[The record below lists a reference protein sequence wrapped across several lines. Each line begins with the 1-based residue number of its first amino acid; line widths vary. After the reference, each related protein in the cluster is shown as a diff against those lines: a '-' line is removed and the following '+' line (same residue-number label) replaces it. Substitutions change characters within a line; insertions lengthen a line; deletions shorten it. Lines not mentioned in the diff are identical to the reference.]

1 MQIEIGE
8 RIADPNYLDI
18 IIEYSGDYS
27 VFDQFPD
34 ATVTILNSLY
44 AVVYIPAEL
53 LTIDFVGKWGYSILP
68 NCYGVISEV
77 SLEST
82 GIPQIRGVPNFN
94 LRGQG
99 VLIGIVDSGI
109 DYTNPIFQYPD
120 GTTRIVSIWD
130 QTISGSPPQN
140 FNFGTEYSRDTINAA
155 LKLENP
161 MELVPSTDE
170 LGHGTMVAGIA
181 AGNEEPSNNFFG
193 IATESE
199 LIVVKLKQAKQALR
213 NFFVIPDD
221 AACYS
226 GIDIFFGINY
236 LLQISNSLQRPLVI
250 CIALGSSLGGHDG
263 RDVLSNVLSLIGKR
277 PGIAVVVAAGNEG
290 NAKRHYYGTVDRT
303 IGKDTVELLVGENE
317 KGFVMEL
324 WGEAPSI
331 YSIDITS
338 PSGEYVSKLFS
349 SINESMELSFI
360 FEETVIYLLYELIE
374 TQSGDQLIFLRF
386 TNPTPG
392 IWRFNVYD
400 RSDINLGFHMWLP
413 MGKFISDSTFFIRS
427 DIYTTILSLGN
438 AIVPITV
445 TAYNDSNE
453 SLYLYASRGYTRIGV
468 IKPEIAAPGVNVT
481 GPTLQKGY
489 TSYTGTSVAAAHTA
503 GVVAMLLEWGHVKG
517 NLPDMN
523 TIALKILILRGAR
536 RKEDIE
542 YPNRDWGYGIL
553 DIYRV
558 FDSLRTNIPEN
569 KG

>member
-1 MQIEIGE
+1 MQIETGE
-8 RIADPNYLDI
+8 RISNPNYTDI
-18 IIEYSGDYS
+18 IVEYNGDYS

-34 ATVTILNSLY
+34 ATVAILNSIY

-53 LTIDFVGKWGYSILP
+53 LTMDFVSKWGYSILP
-68 NCYGVISEV
+68 NCYGFISDV
-77 SLEST
+77 NQEST

-109 DYTNPIFQYPD
+109 DYTNPIFQNAD
-120 GTTRIVSIWD
+120 GTTRIISIWD
-130 QTISGSPPQN
+130 QTISGSPPAN
-140 FNFGTEYSRDTINAA
+140 FNFGTEYSKDVINAA

-161 MELVPSTDE
+161 LELVPSMDE
-170 LGHGTMVAGIA
+170 FGHGTMVAGIA
-181 AGNEEPSNNFFG
+181 AGNEDQPNNFFG

-199 LIVVKLKQAKQALR
+199 LIVVKLKQANQALR

-236 LLQISNSLQRPLVI
+236 LLQISNYLQRPLVI
-250 CIALGSSLGGHDG
+250 CIALGSSQGGHDG
-263 RDVLSNVLSLIGKR
+263 RGVLNNALSLIGTR
-277 PGIAVVVAAGNEG
+277 PGVAVVVAAGNEG
-290 NAKRHYYGTVDRT
+290 NAKRHYFGSVNPT

-324 WGEAPSI
+324 WGKTPSI
-331 YSIDITS
+331 YSIDIIS
-338 PSGEYVSKLFS
+338 PSGEYIPRLLS

-360 FEETVIYLLYELIE
+360 FEKTVINLLYELIE
-374 TQSGDQLIFLRF
+374 TQSGDQLILLRF

-392 IWRFNVYD
+392 IWRFNVYN
-400 RSDINLGFHMWLP
+400 RSDINQGFHIWLP
-413 MGKFISDSTFFIRS
+413 MDKFISDSTYFIKP
-427 DIYTTILSLGN
+427 DIYTTILSIGN

-445 TAYNDSNE
+445 TAYNSSNE
-453 SLYLYASRGYTRIGV
+453 SLYLNASRGYTRLEG
-468 IKPEIAAPGVNVT
+468 IKPEIAAPGVDIT
-481 GPTLQKGY
+481 GPNLQKGF
-489 TSYTGTSVAAAHTA
+489 TSYTGTSPAVAHTA
-503 GVVAMLLEWGHVKG
+503 GVVAMLLEWGYVKG
-517 NLPDMN
+517 NIPDMN
-523 TIALKILILRGAR
+523 TIDIKILIIKGAR

-558 FDSLRTNIPEN
+558 FYSLRTNIPQ
-569 KG
+569 K

>member
-1 MQIEIGE
+1 MQIETGE
-8 RIADPNYLDI
+8 RIANPNYLDI
-18 IIEYSGDYS
+18 VMEYSGDYS

-44 AVVYIPAEL
+44 AVVYIPSEL

-77 SLEST
+77 SQEST
-82 GIPQIRGVPNFN
+82 GIPQIRSVANFN

-109 DYTNPIFQYPD
+109 DYTNPIFQYAD

-130 QTISGSPPQN
+130 QTISGSPPPN

-161 MELVPSTDE
+161 MELVPSMDE

-250 CIALGSSLGGHDG
+250 CIALGSSQGGHDG
-263 RDVLSNVLSLIGKR
+263 RGVLSNVLSLIGTR
-277 PGIAVVVAAGNEG
+277 PGVAVVVAAGNEG
-290 NAKRHYYGTVDRT
+290 NAKRHYYGSVNHT

-324 WGEAPSI
+324 WGETPGI
-331 YSIDITS
+331 YSIDIAS
-338 PSGEYVSKLFS
+338 PFGEYVPKLFS

-360 FEETVIYLLYELIE
+360 FDETVIYLLYELIE
-374 TQSGDQLIFLRF
+374 TQSGNQLILLRF

-392 IWRFNVYD
+392 IWRFSVYN

-413 MGKFISDSTFFIRS
+413 MDKFISDSTFFIQS

-453 SLYLYASRGYTRIGV
+453 SLYLNASRGYTRIGV

-503 GVVAMLLEWGHVKG
+503 GVVAMLLEWGYVKG

-523 TIALKILILRGAR
+523 TIALKSLIIRGAR

-558 FDSLRTNIPEN
+558 FYSLLTNIPQ
-569 KG
+569 K

>member
-1 MQIEIGE
+1 MQIETGE
-8 RIADPNYLDI
+8 RIANPNYLDI
-18 IIEYSGDYS
+18 VIEYSGDYS

-34 ATVTILNSLY
+34 ATVNILDSLY

-68 NCYGVISEV
+68 NCYGVISDA
-77 SLEST
+77 SQEST
-82 GIPQIRGVPNFN
+82 GIPQIRGVANFN

-109 DYTNPIFQYPD
+109 DYTNPIFQYAD

-130 QTISGSPPQN
+130 QTISGSPPPN

-161 MELVPSTDE
+161 MELVPSMDE
-170 LGHGTMVAGIA
+170 LGHGTLVAGIA

-226 GIDIFFGINY
+226 GIDIFYGINY

-250 CIALGSSLGGHDG
+250 CIALGSSQGGHDG
-263 RDVLSNVLSLIGKR
+263 RGVLSNVLSLIGTR
-277 PGIAVVVAAGNEG
+277 PGVAVVVAAGNEG
-290 NAKRHYYGTVDRT
+290 NAKRHYYGSVNPT

-317 KGFVMEL
+317 KGFVMEF
-324 WGEAPSI
+324 WGETPSI

-338 PSGEYVSKLFS
+338 PSGEYIPKLFS
-349 SINESMELSFI
+349 SINESMELSFV

-374 TQSGDQLIFLRF
+374 TQSGDQLILLRF

-392 IWRFNVYD
+392 IWRFNVYN

-413 MGKFISDSTFFIRS
+413 MDKFISDSTFFIQS

-453 SLYLYASRGYTRIGV
+453 SLYLNASRGYTRIGV

-503 GVVAMLLEWGHVKG
+503 GVVAMLLEWGYVKG

-523 TIALKILILRGAR
+523 TIDLKILIIRGAR

-542 YPNRDWGYGIL
+542 YPDRNWGYGIL

-558 FDSLRTNIPEN
+558 FYSLRTNIPQ
-569 KG
+569 

>member
-1 MQIEIGE
+1 MQIETGE
-8 RIADPNYLDI
+8 RIANPNYLDI
-18 IIEYSGDYS
+18 VIEYSGDYS

-34 ATVTILNSLY
+34 ATVNILDSLY

-68 NCYGVISEV
+68 NCYGVISDA
-77 SLEST
+77 SQEST
-82 GIPQIRGVPNFN
+82 GIPQIRGVANFN

-109 DYTNPIFQYPD
+109 DYTNPIFQYAD

-130 QTISGSPPQN
+130 QTISGSPPPN

-161 MELVPSTDE
+161 MELVPSMDE
-170 LGHGTMVAGIA
+170 LGHGTLVAGIA

-226 GIDIFFGINY
+226 GIDIFYGINY

-250 CIALGSSLGGHDG
+250 CIALGSSQGGHDG
-263 RDVLSNVLSLIGKR
+263 RGVLSNVLSLIGTR
-277 PGIAVVVAAGNEG
+277 PGVAVVVAAGNEG
-290 NAKRHYYGTVDRT
+290 NAKRHYYGSVNPT

-317 KGFVMEL
+317 KGFVMEF
-324 WGEAPSI
+324 WGETPSI

-338 PSGEYVSKLFS
+338 PSGEYIPKLFS
-349 SINESMELSFI
+349 SINESMELSFV

-374 TQSGDQLIFLRF
+374 TQSGDQLILLRF

-392 IWRFNVYD
+392 IWRFNVYN

-413 MGKFISDSTFFIRS
+413 MDKFISDSTFFIQS

-453 SLYLYASRGYTRIGV
+453 SLYLNASRGYTRIGV

-503 GVVAMLLEWGHVKG
+503 GVVAMLLEWGYVKG

-523 TIALKILILRGAR
+523 TIDLKILIIRGAR

-542 YPNRDWGYGIL
+542 YPDRNWGYGIL
-553 DIYRV
+553 DIFRV
-558 FDSLRTNIPEN
+558 FYSLRTNIPQ
-569 KG
+569 

>member
-1 MQIEIGE
+1 MQIETGE
-8 RIADPNYLDI
+8 RIANPNYVDI

-34 ATVTILNSLY
+34 ATVNILNSLY

-68 NCYGVISEV
+68 NCYGVISEA
-77 SLEST
+77 SQEST
-82 GIPQIRGVPNFN
+82 GIPQIRGVGNFN

-109 DYTNPIFQYPD
+109 DYTNPIFQYTD

-130 QTISGSPPQN
+130 QTISGSPPPN

-161 MELVPSTDE
+161 LELVPSMDE

-199 LIVVKLKQAKQALR
+199 FVVVKLKQAKQALR
-213 NFFVIPDD
+213 NFFAIPDD

-236 LLQISNSLQRPLVI
+236 LLQISSSLQRPLVI
-250 CIALGSSLGGHDG
+250 CIALGSSQGGHDG
-263 RDVLSNVLSLIGKR
+263 RGVLSNVLSLIGTI
-277 PGIAVVVAAGNEG
+277 PGVAVVVAAGNEG
-290 NAKRHYYGTVDRT
+290 NAKRHYFGSVNPTS
-303 IGKDTVELLVGENE
+303 GKDTVELLVGENE

-324 WGEAPSI
+324 WGESPSM

-338 PSGEYVSKLFS
+338 PSGEYIPKLFS

-360 FEETVIYLLYELIE
+360 IDKTVIYVLYELIE
-374 TQSGDQLIFLRF
+374 NQSGDQLILLRF
-386 TNPTPG
+386 TNPSPG
-392 IWRFNVYD
+392 IWRFNVYN
-400 RSDINLGFHMWLP
+400 RSDINLGFHIWLP
-413 MGKFISDSTFFIRS
+413 MDKFISDSTFFIQP

-453 SLYLYASRGYTRIGV
+453 SLYLNASRGYTRIGV
-468 IKPEIAAPGVNVT
+468 IKPEIAAPGVNVI

-503 GVVAMLLEWGHVKG
+503 GVIAMLLEWGYVKG
-517 NLPDMN
+517 NLPNMN
-523 TIALKILILRGAR
+523 TIDLKILIIRGAR

-558 FDSLRTNIPEN
+558 FYSLRTNIPQ
-569 KG
+569 K